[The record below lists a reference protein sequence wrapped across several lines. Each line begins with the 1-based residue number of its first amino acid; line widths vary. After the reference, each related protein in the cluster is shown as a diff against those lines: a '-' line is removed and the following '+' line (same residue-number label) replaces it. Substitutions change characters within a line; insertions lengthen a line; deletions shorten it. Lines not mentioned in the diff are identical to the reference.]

1 MFAMRMP
8 VRVGVVFLGVLVLVR
23 VLQRR
28 VSLGGCMGVLVLR
41 IVVVL
46 VVMMHVPLFAV
57 PVSAFMRMLMPMLVR
72 VPVIMSAFML
82 MRAMLHM
89 RRAAVDVEF
98 HALDVLPLCAVI
110 VHVEVAD
117 VQLAQLP
124 FERAGFHAE
133 VEECADHHVAADAG
147 NAVEVEGFHGKLG
160 VGS

>member
-1 MFAMRMP
+1 M
-8 VRVGVVFLGVLVLVR
+8 
-23 VLQRR
+23 
-28 VSLGGCMGVLVLR
+28 
-41 IVVVL
+41 
-46 VVMMHVPLFAV
+46 

-72 VPVIMSAFML
+72 VPVIMSAFIL
-82 MRAMLHM
+82 MRTM